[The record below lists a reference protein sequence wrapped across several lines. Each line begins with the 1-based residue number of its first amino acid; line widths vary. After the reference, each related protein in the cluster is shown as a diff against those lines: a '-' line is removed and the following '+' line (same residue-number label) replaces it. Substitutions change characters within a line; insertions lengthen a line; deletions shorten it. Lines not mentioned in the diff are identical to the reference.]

1 MSCVGPDRLVG
12 QLGMQRLDR
21 RFRRTMLEILGIGSK
36 ETTAPFTVNWIN
48 FLIHE
53 NTISTIDKGTDNCG
67 ALKCSMELDA
77 EGQESLLLN
86 EYGKGMNFVVLVQVV
101 WARFSYPRTK
111 SSKFRLIV
119 WPDVLTTL
127 IPLIVLVL
135 SKAAF
140 TRVQL
145 PTKGRFVCV

>member
-1 MSCVGPDRLVG
+1 ME
-12 QLGMQRLDR
+12 
-21 RFRRTMLEILGIGSK
+21 RTFSHRDPAIAYLLS
-36 ETTAPFTVNWIN
+36 
-48 FLIHE
+48 
-53 NTISTIDKGTDNCG
+53 G

-77 EGQESLLLN
+77 GGQEPLVLN
-86 EYGKGMNFVVLVQVV
+86 EYEKGMNFVFLVQVV

-111 SSKFRLIV
+111 SSRFRLIV